1 MAAGRQLNANEPF
14 DIGGPAQALM
24 GRAASFAKGAT
35 SARPGGGGMT
45 GMTSIPGMGG
55 AAEGAAGAAA
65 EGAEGIGELLPL
77 AAAAL

>member
-1 MAAGRQLNANEPF
+1 
-14 DIGGPAQALM
+14 
-24 GRAASFAKGAT
+24 
-35 SARPGGGGMT
+35 
-45 GMTSIPGMGG
+45 MTSIPGMGG